1 MSPAEFYTM
10 SWVEFNQAIK
20 AHQEIEEHRIR
31 KEYEIARFEAI
42 LIINPTLDRKDKIK
56 DSRDL
61 IRFDWENPRTQS
73 VEEQKT
79 ILMGLVAATKHA
91 KPVKGTKTRK

>member
-1 MSPAEFYTM
+1 M

-56 DSRDL
+56 DGRDL
-61 IRFDWENPRTQS
+61 TTHTISRGAENYINGIGS
-73 VEEQKT
+73 SD
-79 ILMGLVAATKHA
+79 
-91 KPVKGTKTRK
+91 